1 MSRGKERPATGPGP
15 AQVAA
20 GRCRR
25 LEAAAGKLPLE
36 AAELKDV
43 WSRSF
48 PAVMVIWEAN
58 SILEEEFVVFG
69 IVRVG
74 QIDSVN

>member
-1 MSRGKERPATGPGP
+1 M
-15 AQVAA
+15 
-20 GRCRR
+20 
-25 LEAAAGKLPLE
+25 EAAAGKLPLE
-36 AAELKDV
+36 AAESEDV
-43 WSRSF
+43 WSRSL

-58 SILEEEFVVFG
+58 SSLEEEFVVFG